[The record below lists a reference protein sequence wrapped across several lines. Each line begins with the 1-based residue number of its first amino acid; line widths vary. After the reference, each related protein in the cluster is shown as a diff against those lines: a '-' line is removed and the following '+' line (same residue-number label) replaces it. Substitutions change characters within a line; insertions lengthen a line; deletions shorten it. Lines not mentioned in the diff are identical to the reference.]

1 MALKIGMI
9 LDHEFPPDPRV
20 ENEAVSLVKA
30 GFEVH
35 LLSFNYGDKGPYE
48 IFKEIHVH
56 RVTIS
61 KGRVKKLRALVNTFP
76 FYNMYLKKEIESF
89 VAANAIEVLH
99 IHDLYLIGAALKA
112 NKNLHLPLVAD
123 LHENYVEGLKHYQFS
138 TTFPGT
144 LLISIPKW
152 EKTEKEWVTAVDRVI
167 VVIEEAVQRLKV
179 LGVPDDKI
187 TVIPNYVNIDSFIDF
202 GVVQNIMNRFKN
214 AFVVSYLGGFDLH
227 RGLESVIKA
236 MPAIIKHAPKTKL
249 VLVGRGKNSDA
260 LRQMARKL
268 GIASHICFEGWQD
281 FQKFPSYIEASD
293 VCLIPH
299 LKNVHTDNT
308 IPHKLFHYMLMEKPV
323 VVSDCNPL
331 RRIVEE
337 TRCGLVFESN
347 NPEQLA
353 ARIIELFENPQLRA
367 EFGQHGR
374 EAVSQKYN
382 WTTAA
387 KQLVT
392 VYRQLEQDIAYVK

>member
-1 MALKIGMI
+1 MRIGMI

-20 ENEAVSLVKA
+20 ENEAVSLTQA

-35 LLSFNYGDKGPYE
+35 LLSFNFGGKAPYE
-48 IFKEIHVH
+48 IFRGIHVH

-61 KGRVKKLRALVNTFP
+61 KGMVKKLRALVNTFP
-76 FYNMYLKKEIESF
+76 FYNMFLKKEIESF

-112 NKNLHLPLVAD
+112 NEKLHLPLVAD
-123 LHENYVEGLKHYQFS
+123 LHENYVEGLKHYKFS
-138 TTFPGT
+138 STFPGN

-152 EKTEKEWVTAVDRVI
+152 EKTEKKWVNAVDRVI
-167 VVIEEAVQRLKV
+167 VVIEEAAQRLRAT
-179 LGVPDDKI
+179 GVPGDKI
-187 TVIPNYVNIDSFIDF
+187 IVVANYVDIDRFMAFGIDPNIID
-202 GVVQNIMNRFKN
+202 RFKN

-227 RGLESVIKA
+227 RGLESIVKA
-236 MPAIIKHAPKTKL
+236 MLSIVQHAKEVKL
-249 VLVGRGKNSDA
+249 VLVGEGKNSDA
-260 LRQMARKL
+260 LKKLAREL
-268 GIASHICFEGWQD
+268 GVDSHICFEGWQD
-281 FQKFPSYIEASD
+281 FRTFPSYIEASD

-308 IPHKLFHYMLMEKPV
+308 IPHKLFHYMLLGKPV
-323 VVSDCNPL
+323 VASNCDPL
-331 RRIVEE
+331 ERIVRD
-337 TRCGLVFESN
+337 TKCGLIFESN
-347 NPEQLA
+347 NPDQLA
-353 ARIIELFENPQLRA
+353 ARVIELFENPHMRD

-374 EAVSQKYN
+374 KAVLEKYN